1 MLYSGINYT
10 INTIVTI
17 LFCTTVCL
25 FTECEDGKLR
35 LVGGE
40 YNNEGTVELCY
51 NNLWGQI
58 SDVGWSNED
67 AKVVCNYLGYK
78 NGGIAL

>member
-1 MLYSGINYT
+1 MYL
-10 INTIVTI
+10 
-17 LFCTTVCL
+17 L
-25 FTECEDGKLR
+25 TECKDGDVR
-35 LVGGE
+35 LVGSE

-67 AKVVCNYLGYK
+67 AKVVCYYLGYR
-78 NGGIAL
+78 NGGGIIL